1 VNRWTGHHRNKQLVR
16 RRAVHMIEVAVSMVI
31 VSVIL
36 LTAMN
41 MVGAAGQ
48 STRSMTD
55 RGTGHLLAEQ
65 LMAEIMAQAY
75 EEPDA
80 PPGSFGNEDFEDV
93 TKDRSYYDDADD
105 YDRWSAMPPEYKD
118 GTAVPGYAGWGR
130 QVDVDWVQPT
140 DTRQIAAG
148 NTGIKRI
155 VVTVT
160 RAGVK
165 VAELRAL
172 RTDSGGDE

>member
-1 VNRWTGHHRNKQLVR
+1 MIRVTGHSMKPFVR
-16 RRAVHMIEVAVSMVI
+16 RRALHMVEVAVSMVI

-65 LMAEIMAQAY
+65 LMAEILTQAY
-75 EEPDA
+75 EDPDE
-80 PPGSFGNEDFEDV
+80 PPGSFGKDGFEDA
-93 TKDRSYYDDADD
+93 TKDRSYFDDVDD
-105 YDRWSAMPPEYKD
+105 YNRWSAMPPEYKD
-118 GTAVPGYAGWGR
+118 GTTVPGYPQWRR
-130 QVDVDWVQPT
+130 QVDVDWVLPT
-140 DTRQIAAG
+140 DTRQIAG
-148 NTGIKRI
+148 GDTGIKRI

-160 RAGVK
+160 RNAVK
-165 VAELRAL
+165 VAELSAL
-172 RTDSGGDE
+172 RANTGVNE

>member
-1 VNRWTGHHRNKQLVR
+1 MNRWTGHHRNKQLVR

-93 TKDRSYYDDADD
+93 TKDRSYYDDVDD
-105 YDRWSAMPPEYKD
+105 YDRWSSKPPVYKD
-118 GTAVPGYAGWGR
+118 GTTVPGYDGWR
-130 QVDVDWVQPT
+130 RKVEVDWVHPT
-140 DTRQIAAG
+140 DADLTVDS

-155 VVTVT
+155 LVTVT

-165 VAELRAL
+165 VAELQAL

>member
-1 VNRWTGHHRNKQLVR
+1 MIRFTGHSIRPFVR
-16 RRAVHMIEVAVSMVI
+16 RRALHMVEVAVSMVI

-48 STRSMTD
+48 STRSITD

-65 LMAEIMAQAY
+65 LMAEILTQAY
-75 EEPDA
+75 EDPDE
-80 PPGSFGNEDFEDV
+80 PPGSIGTDGFEDV
-93 TKDRSYYDDADD
+93 TKDRSYYDDVDD
-105 YDRWSAMPPEYKD
+105 YDRWSSMPPEYKD
-118 GTAVPGYAGWGR
+118 GTTVPGYTRWRR

-148 NTGIKRI
+148 NTGVKRI
-155 VVTVT
+155 LITVT
-160 RAGVK
+160 RNAVK

-172 RTDSGGDE
+172 RTDTGGNE

>member
-1 VNRWTGHHRNKQLVR
+1 MNRQNGHLPKQSVR
-16 RRAVHMIEVAVSMVI
+16 RRALHMIEVAVSMVV

-55 RGTGHLLAEQ
+55 RGTGLLLAEQ
-65 LMAEIMAQAY
+65 LMTEILAQAY
-75 EEPDA
+75 EDPDE
-80 PPGSFGNEDFEDV
+80 PPGSFGKDGFEDA
-93 TKDRSYYDDADD
+93 TKDRSYFDDVDD

-118 GTAVPGYAGWGR
+118 GTNVPDYAGWGR
-130 QVDVDWVQPT
+130 QVRVHWVLPS
-140 DTRQIAAG
+140 DTRQIAAD

-155 VVTVT
+155 LVTVT
-160 RAGVK
+160 RNAVR

-172 RTDSGGDE
+172 RTDTGGNE

>member
-1 VNRWTGHHRNKQLVR
+1 MNRGTGHLRNPCAR
-16 RRAVHMIEVAVSMVI
+16 RRAVHMIEVAVSMII

-65 LMAEIMAQAY
+65 LMSEILVREY
-75 EEPDA
+75 NDPDEPTIEL
-80 PPGSFGNEDFEDV
+80 GTESFEGV
-93 TKDRSYYDDADD
+93 SKDRSYYDDVDD
-105 YDRWSAMPPEYKD
+105 YDRWNSNPPESKD
-118 GTAVPGYAGWGR
+118 GATIPDYADWRR
-130 QVDVDWVQPT
+130 QVRVFWVEPT
-140 DTRQIAAG
+140 DTTLIATG

-155 VVTVT
+155 AVTVSHDN
-160 RAGVK
+160 VV

-172 RTDSGGDE
+172 RANIGTSE

>member
-1 VNRWTGHHRNKQLVR
+1 MNRGTGHHRKRQLVR

-65 LMAEIMAQAY
+65 LMAEIMGQAY
-75 EEPDA
+75 EEPDG
-80 PPGSFGNEDFEDV
+80 PPGSFGEEDFEDV
-93 TKDRSYYDDADD
+93 TRDRSYYDDVDD
-105 YDRWSAMPPEYKD
+105 YDRWASMPPEYKD
-118 GTAVPGYAGWGR
+118 GTTVPGYTRWWR
-130 QVDVDWVQPT
+130 HVKVEWVLPT
-140 DTRQIAAG
+140 DSRQSVPV

-155 VVTVT
+155 VVTVM
-160 RAGVK
+160 RDAVK

-172 RTDSGGDE
+172 RTDTGGNE

>member
-1 VNRWTGHHRNKQLVR
+1 MIRFTSPSNRHFVR
-16 RRAVHMIEVAVSMVI
+16 RRALHMVEVAVSMVI

-65 LMAEIMAQAY
+65 LMAEILTQAY
-75 EEPDA
+75 EDPEEPA
-80 PPGSFGNEDFEDV
+80 GSFGRDGFEDA
-93 TKDRSYYDDADD
+93 TKDRSYYDDVDD
-105 YDRWSAMPPEYKD
+105 YDRWSSMPPEYKD
-118 GTAVPGYAGWGR
+118 GTTVFGYPQWKR
-130 QVDVDWVQPT
+130 QVDVDWVLPT

-148 NTGIKRI
+148 DTGIKRI
-155 VVTVT
+155 LVTVT
-160 RAGVK
+160 RNAVK

-172 RTDSGGDE
+172 RADTGGNE

>member
-1 VNRWTGHHRNKQLVR
+1 MIRFTVHTIRPFVR
-16 RRAVHMIEVAVSMVI
+16 RRALHMVEVAISMVI

-65 LMAEIMAQAY
+65 LMAEILTQAY
-75 EEPDA
+75 EDPDE
-80 PPGSFGNEDFEDV
+80 PPGSFGKDGFEDA
-93 TKDRSYYDDADD
+93 TKDRSYFDDVDD
-105 YDRWSAMPPEYKD
+105 YDRWSAMPPQDKD
-118 GTAVPGYAGWGR
+118 GTTVPGYSRWRR
-130 QVDVDWVQPT
+130 QVDVDWVQPA
-140 DTRQIAAG
+140 DTRLIAAG

-155 VVTVT
+155 LVTVT
-160 RAGVK
+160 RNAVK

-172 RTDSGGDE
+172 RTDTGGNK

>member
-1 VNRWTGHHRNKQLVR
+1 
-16 RRAVHMIEVAVSMVI
+16 MIEVAVSMVI

-65 LMAEIMAQAY
+65 LMAEILAQAY
-75 EEPDA
+75 EDPDEPA
-80 PPGSFGNEDFEDV
+80 GSFGRDGFEDA
-93 TKDRSYYDDADD
+93 TTDRSYFDDVDD
-105 YDRWSAMPPEYKD
+105 YDRWSSMPPEYKD
-118 GTAVPGYAGWGR
+118 GTTEPGYPQWKR
-130 QVDVDWVQPT
+130 RVDVDWVHPA
-140 DTRQIAAG
+140 DAG
-148 NTGIKRI
+148 MIVESNTGIKRI
-155 VVTVT
+155 VVTVKRDT
-160 RAGVK
+160 VK

-172 RTDSGGDE
+172 RTDSGDDE

>member
-1 VNRWTGHHRNKQLVR
+1 MIRVTGHSMKPFVR
-16 RRAVHMIEVAVSMVI
+16 RRALHMVEVAVSMVI

-41 MVGAAGQ
+41 MIGAAGQ
-48 STRSMTD
+48 SMRSMTD

-75 EEPDA
+75 EDPDEPS
-80 PPGSFGNEDFEDV
+80 GSIGTDGLEDV
-93 TKDRSYYDDADD
+93 TKDRSYYDDVDD
-105 YDRWSAMPPEYKD
+105 YDRWSSMPPEYKD
-118 GTAVPGYAGWGR
+118 GTTVPGYTRWRR
-130 QVDVDWVQPT
+130 QVDVDWVEPT
-140 DTRQIAAG
+140 DTTLIATG

-155 VVTVT
+155 AVTVSHDN
-160 RAGVK
+160 VV

-172 RTDSGGDE
+172 RTDTGVNE

>member
-1 VNRWTGHHRNKQLVR
+1 MNRQSGYLPNQPVR
-16 RRAVHMIEVAVSMVI
+16 RRALHMIEVAGSMVI

-65 LMAEIMAQAY
+65 LMAEILAQAY
-75 EEPDA
+75 QDPDE
-80 PPGSFGNEDFEDV
+80 PPGSFGMEGFEDA
-93 TKDRSYYDDADD
+93 TKDRSYFDDVDD

-118 GTAVPGYAGWGR
+118 GTTIPGYAGWRR
-130 QVDVDWVQPT
+130 QVRVHWVLPT

-148 NTGIKRI
+148 NTGVKRI
-155 VVTVT
+155 LVTVT
-160 RAGVK
+160 RNTVK

-172 RTDSGGDE
+172 RTDTGGNE

>member
-1 VNRWTGHHRNKQLVR
+1 MILWTGHPCNKHCVR

-65 LMAEIMAQAY
+65 LMAEILAQAY
-75 EEPDA
+75 EDPDE
-80 PPGSFGNEDFEDV
+80 PPGSFGTQFLIFI
-93 TKDRSYYDDADD
+93 RS
-105 YDRWSAMPPEYKD
+105 
-118 GTAVPGYAGWGR
+118 
-130 QVDVDWVQPT
+130 
-140 DTRQIAAG
+140 
-148 NTGIKRI
+148 
-155 VVTVT
+155 
-160 RAGVK
+160 
-165 VAELRAL
+165 
-172 RTDSGGDE
+172 

>member
-1 VNRWTGHHRNKQLVR
+1 MIRLDGQSNRPIVR
-16 RRAVHMIEVAVSMVI
+16 RRALHMVEVAVSMVI

-65 LMAEIMAQAY
+65 LMAEILTQAY
-75 EEPDA
+75 EDPDES
-80 PPGSFGNEDFEDV
+80 PGSFGKDGFEDA
-93 TKDRSYYDDADD
+93 TKDRFYFDDVDD
-105 YDRWSAMPPEYKD
+105 YDRWSSMPPEYKD
-118 GTAVPGYAGWGR
+118 GTTVPGYPQWRR
-130 QVDVDWVQPT
+130 QVDIDWVLPT
-140 DTRQIAAG
+140 DTRAIAPG
-148 NTGIKRI
+148 DTGIKRI
-155 VVTVT
+155 LVTVT
-160 RAGVK
+160 RNAVK

-172 RTDSGGDE
+172 RADTGGNE